1 MTTTAEHRRPSPADL
16 AANAPARRRAAARLA
31 EILAPAVLNR
41 GERFRPLYNAAIRES
56 GMNPNTRLVALVL
69 ATFGNSRTGRVA
81 EQPGL
86 HRLAA
91 GTGLA
96 VGQVVVALRALETR
110 GWVQHTGP
118 ARYED
123 AVLQPSIPAHVMPR
137 LRTLTLTTTA
147 TITEGPTDA

>member
-1 MTTTAEHRRPSPADL
+1 MITTAGPRRPSPADL
-16 AANAPARRRAAARLA
+16 AANAAARRRAAARQADL
-31 EILAPAVLNR
+31 LAPAVLNR

-56 GMNPNTRLVALVL
+56 GMNPHTRLVALVL

-96 VGQVVVALRALETR
+96 AGQVVVALRVLETR

-123 AVLQPSIPAHVMPR
+123 AVLQPAIPAHAMPR
-137 LRTLTLTTTA
+137 LRALPLTT
-147 TITEGPTDA
+147 TITEGHTSA